1 MEESEF
7 WNGQSLIIPLTLRSV
22 GKIIFLAMLTYQYK
36 IKKNIT
42 FTLNTGYNQRGFNNF
57 GGQQRQD
64 QYHWRGGQQSG
75 GQGSGK
81 SVSFH
86 DSFGGSNQN
95 RFSALDPGGGGAAA
109 QKTDGQDLKPNE
121 IM

>member
-7 WNGQSLIIPLTLRSV
+7 WNGRTLIVPLTFRSI
-22 GKIIFLAMLTYQYK
+22 GKINFLAMLTYQYE
-36 IKKNIT
+36 IKNIILI
-42 FTLNTGYNQRGFNNF
+42 FNTGYNQRGYSNY